1 MYENARSG
9 KDVKIPYSHEGVART
24 DRIYISNELLSEE
37 FLTKSTYIGNTI
49 LFQEQIR
56 LYILFIFV
64 FIFILFIFVDNPG
77 QNDHCL
83 VEISSAEE
91 MMKMENSTMNEQ
103 MAQVP
108 TVGMGQQRTDDTL
121 VLEAIEDLQNRLMEK
136 LGNVLQRIEKQDK
149 EIENMK
155 NSLKDIKASI

>member
-1 MYENARSG
+1 LYENARTG

-24 DRIYISNELLSEE
+24 DRIYISKELLSEE
-37 FLTKSTYIGNTI
+37 FLTKSNYI
-49 LFQEQIR
+49 
-56 LYILFIFV
+56 
-64 FIFILFIFVDNPG
+64 DNPG

-83 VEISSAEE
+83 VEISSTEE

-136 LGNVLQRIEKQDK
+136 LDSVIQRIDKQDK

-155 NSLKDIKASI
+155 NSLKDIKARI

>member
-1 MYENARSG
+1 M
-9 KDVKIPYSHEGVART
+9 KIPFSHEGVART
-24 DRIYISNELLSEE
+24 DRIYISKELLSEE
-37 FLTKSTYIGNTI
+37 FLTKSIYIGNTI
-49 LFQEQIR
+49 LIKELSR
-56 LYILFIFV
+56 LSTIF
-64 FIFILFIFVDNPG
+64 LFVDNPG

-91 MMKMENSTMNEQ
+91 MMRMENSTMNEQ

-108 TVGMGQQRTDDTL
+108 TVGTGQQRTDDTL

-155 NSLKDIKASI
+155 NSLKDIKARI

>member
-1 MYENARSG
+1 M
-9 KDVKIPYSHEGVART
+9 
-24 DRIYISNELLSEE
+24 
-37 FLTKSTYIGNTI
+37 FL
-49 LFQEQIR
+49 
-56 LYILFIFV
+56 
-64 FIFILFIFVDNPG
+64 DNPG

-155 NSLKDIKASI
+155 NSLKDIKARI

>member
-1 MYENARSG
+1 M
-9 KDVKIPYSHEGVART
+9 KIPFSHEGVART
-24 DRIYISNELLSEE
+24 DRIYISKELLSEE
-37 FLTKSTYIGNTI
+37 FLTKSIYIGNTI
-49 LFQEQIR
+49 LIKELSR
-56 LYILFIFV
+56 LSTIF
-64 FIFILFIFVDNPG
+64 LFVDNPG

-91 MMKMENSTMNEQ
+91 MMRMENSTMNEQ

-155 NSLKDIKASI
+155 NSLKDINARI

>member
-1 MYENARSG
+1 
-9 KDVKIPYSHEGVART
+9 
-24 DRIYISNELLSEE
+24 
-37 FLTKSTYIGNTI
+37 
-49 LFQEQIR
+49 
-56 LYILFIFV
+56 
-64 FIFILFIFVDNPG
+64 
-77 QNDHCL
+77 
-83 VEISSAEE
+83 
-91 MMKMENSTMNEQ
+91 MNEQ

-155 NSLKDIKASI
+155 NSLKDIKARI

>member
-9 KDVKIPYSHEGVART
+9 KDVKIPFSHEGVART

-56 LYILFIFV
+56 LSILFM
-64 FIFILFIFVDNPG
+64 FVDNPG

-91 MMKMENSTMNEQ
+91 MMRMENSTMNEQ

-108 TVGMGQQRTDDTL
+108 TVGTGQQRTDDTL
-121 VLEAIEDLQNRLMEK
+121 VLEAIEDLQNR
-136 LGNVLQRIEKQDK
+136 
-149 EIENMK
+149 
-155 NSLKDIKASI
+155 